1 LTPATRSHLNVSLL
15 DTPDTPEGVVEHA
28 NKLMAEK
35 GFKPERVDACIAAE
49 GVFSLRERPTAF
61 DMFAYFAE
69 SARWLEKRLGGQ
81 LLSADVHLD
90 QSHPH
95 CHVLVLLPLVNGGP
109 SGSSLIEY
117 KHESGRRVQAF
128 FEDVASRYGLHLPPP
143 AISAANKKLLAR
155 LVHERMYATGDPA
168 TQSAAWPRFS
178 NCVNRDP
185 RGFAMDLGI
194 PIQRQAATT
203 VSLLAQSPGKGPKT
217 AAGESAG
224 NRRLD
229 SAWESA
235 GPATTPK
242 GVAPS
247 LSNHLGWLADRRG
260 DGRFDPDRDQ
270 HPSRVGVAS
279 LVSNGPAAE
288 GQHCGPAEPAVP
300 QAPAQPLEAPVGPPQ
315 TSPEPMAAPASR
327 RRDVEDIVY
336 VVERD
341 DFPADQ
347 WDSTR
352 GERRPQPLPLPQ
364 ANTGAAQA
372 VAAELLARLKKKQ
385 KA

>member
-1 LTPATRSHLNVSLL
+1 MKNDDTMLMMISSINCRPYGAGSLSAATKHNRRTLMHSDSDPIDETRSHLNVSLL

-143 AISAANKKLLAR
+143 AISAAAR
-155 LVHERMYATGDPA
+155 AMARPRPRPCWFCCARPNCWNAPTRAHCSGDIPGPRSAT
-168 TQSAAWPRFS
+168 SIR
-178 NCVNRDP
+178 
-185 RGFAMDLGI
+185 
-194 PIQRQAATT
+194 
-203 VSLLAQSPGKGPKT
+203 
-217 AAGESAG
+217 
-224 NRRLD
+224 
-229 SAWESA
+229 
-235 GPATTPK
+235 
-242 GVAPS
+242 
-247 LSNHLGWLADRRG
+247 
-260 DGRFDPDRDQ
+260 
-270 HPSRVGVAS
+270 
-279 LVSNGPAAE
+279 
-288 GQHCGPAEPAVP
+288 
-300 QAPAQPLEAPVGPPQ
+300 
-315 TSPEPMAAPASR
+315 
-327 RRDVEDIVY
+327 
-336 VVERD
+336 
-341 DFPADQ
+341 
-347 WDSTR
+347 
-352 GERRPQPLPLPQ
+352 
-364 ANTGAAQA
+364 
-372 VAAELLARLKKKQ
+372 
-385 KA
+385 